1 MPNYKKDVGVVYRS
15 DVKPRVPIK
24 TVNGFLQRDVVSQVL
39 LLPGE
44 VVTAL

>member
-1 MPNYKKDVGVVYRS
+1 MPNHKKDVGVVYRS
-15 DVKPRVPIK
+15 DVKPRILVK
-24 TVNGFLQRDVVSQVL
+24 AVNSFLQRDVVSQVL